1 MQKNI
6 CNYGKSWKHF
16 TGRRLQVP
24 QKVVQAVERLCMR
37 LGVNVRPHVHSA
49 PGCIEEL
56 SERSPAICQGL
67 EIEQNTEGK
76 ILPFK

>member
-1 MQKNI
+1 MDL
-6 CNYGKSWKHF
+6 KSWKHF

-24 QKVVQAVERLCMR
+24 QQVVQAAERLCMQ

-49 PGCIEEL
+49 PGHIEEL
-56 SERSPAICQGL
+56 SDRSPAICQGL